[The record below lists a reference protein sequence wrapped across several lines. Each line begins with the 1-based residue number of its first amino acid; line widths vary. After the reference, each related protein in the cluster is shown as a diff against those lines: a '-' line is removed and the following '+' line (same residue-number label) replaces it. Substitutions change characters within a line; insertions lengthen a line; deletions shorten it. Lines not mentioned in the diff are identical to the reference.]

1 MKQYLL
7 DTNIVAF
14 LFRGKYGVKER
25 LKSIGYENC
34 HISIITYAELRYGC
48 ECSNNF
54 QKSVAVLDAFCQMID
69 VVGIDLEIVNL
80 FAEKKAQLRKKGT
93 TVDDFDLL
101 IGSTAICKNMTVVTE
116 NLKHLERIES
126 ISIENWIN
134 R

>member
-1 MKQYLL
+1 MRQYLL

-25 LKSIGYENC
+25 LESIGYENC

-54 QKSVAVLDAFCQMID
+54 QKSVAVLDVFCQMVD
-69 VVGIDLEIVNL
+69 VVGIDLETFNV
-80 FAEKKAQLRKKGT
+80 FAKKKAQLRRKGIP
-93 TVDDFDLL
+93 VDDFDLL
-101 IGSTAICKNMTVVTE
+101 IGSTAICNNMTVVTE
-116 NLKHLERIES
+116 NIKHLGRIEG
-126 ISIENWIN
+126 ISIENWIK